1 MTNNR
6 KSKRKVKKS
15 TKITTEDV
23 STLTNR
29 FRHFDLIFNRCLHD
43 KTIDR
48 SQVVIGYEDR
58 FIGIHEIAFNEFRRV
73 HEHEYGIPLHRIRY
87 FKINGELVWDRSKRL
102 DLLTGSQQLNVISN
116 NECQNL
122 NLVQG
127 LYYFDQSLQ
136 QWTEYPH
143 ISLTCDDPVI
153 SSTSETW
160 LPERCHFVTW
170 NILFDYY
177 QSTLI
182 HSQQRYQAILDTLK
196 STLPDIICLQEVTK
210 SFLNLLL
217 NELWFQQNNY
227 YIIITKNIISSDDLS
242 EDDNVKSAKL
252 ATKTTTTTP
261 KIIKE
266 LIIARFGL
274 SAKVTIDLVNL
285 HLHSDLARDA
295 TEKRCQTLNNL
306 FRTLKTHN
314 YMIIGDFNFGDA
326 QSKGTKYSCNI

>member
-1 MTNNR
+1 MGDKNNN
-6 KSKRKVKKS
+6 
-15 TKITTEDV
+15 TTTTIADQLNFLR
-23 STLTNR
+23 SILHSDDHLQTLPSGDYQQLQIKLDYDIQISC
-29 FRHFDLIFNRCLHD
+29 FFDLLNLLN
-43 KTIDR
+43 KPLTINHLNDLR
-48 SQVVIGYEDR
+48 IIKSS
-58 FIGIHEIAFNEFRRV
+58 NKC
-73 HEHEYGIPLHRIRY
+73 PLDI
-87 FKINGELVWDRSKRL
+87 D
-102 DLLTGSQQLNVISN
+102 
-116 NECQNL
+116 ECQSL

-136 QWTEYPH
+136 QWTEYSH
-143 ISLTCDDPVI
+143 ISLTSDDPVI

-177 QSTLI
+177 QSPLI
-182 HSQQRYQAILDTLK
+182 HSQQRYQAVLDTLK

-210 SFLNLLL
+210 NFLNLLL

-227 YIIITKNIISSDDLS
+227 YIIITKNIINSNEEKSYGQLMIMKNFRPRSFSICPLDLS

-252 ATKTTTTTP
+252 VTKIITTKP

-285 HLHSDLARDA
+285 HLHSDLARNA
-295 TEKRCQTLNNL
+295 TEKRCQT
-306 FRTLKTHN
+306 
-314 YMIIGDFNFGDA
+314 
-326 QSKGTKYSCNI
+326 